1 MALVQHTSDPTSYTG
16 QRRSVNVVKTRI
28 LQFWVE
34 ICNFVKTSTYKNLQ
48 IVFSPDTTKLLLSF
62 CSCMNLV
69 VRIKLVVTIDMW
81 RCLFT
86 SCMRNRKVSI
96 NKLPTPTIHM
106 ASVLAW
112 DSPLV
117 CLFYLNCE
125 NRHFL
130 VKTFFIYVLSRKCI
144 YLGSIRIQ
152 NSKVQS
158 LYMGYTSPRTSVWGK
173 WFIVGWRKWK
183 KKGTLLTR
191 AGGPPIQHQR
201 GNY

>member
-48 IVFSPDTTKLLLSF
+48 IVFSPDTIKLLLSF

-106 ASVLAW
+106 ASVLA
-112 DSPLV
+112 
-117 CLFYLNCE
+117 
-125 NRHFL
+125 
-130 VKTFFIYVLSRKCI
+130 
-144 YLGSIRIQ
+144 
-152 NSKVQS
+152 
-158 LYMGYTSPRTSVWGK
+158 
-173 WFIVGWRKWK
+173 
-183 KKGTLLTR
+183 
-191 AGGPPIQHQR
+191 
-201 GNY
+201 